1 MADMYTTLNACR
13 SYLYMTAQAVDRNFV
28 SNKVS
33 ESLFVPSHLNSDL
46 GLRWCDSVLRG
57 ESDAGVSR
65 WHTDPRR

>member
-1 MADMYTTLNACR
+1 
-13 SYLYMTAQAVDRNFV
+13 MTAQAVDRNFV